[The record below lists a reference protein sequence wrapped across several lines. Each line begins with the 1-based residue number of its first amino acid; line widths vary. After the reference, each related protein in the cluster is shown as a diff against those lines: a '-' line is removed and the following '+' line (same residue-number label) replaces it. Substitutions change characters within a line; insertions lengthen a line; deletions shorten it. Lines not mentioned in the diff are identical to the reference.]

1 MNRYIL
7 KWEIWGIVFIVIIGS
22 AFHFIFELAGGWRPL
37 AIIVA
42 VNESVW
48 EHLKLGVWPA
58 LIYGL
63 VEYRY
68 INKLSSNFLFAKAIG
83 ILLIP
88 VAIAVLFY
96 GYTAF
101 THHILA
107 VDIAIFVVA
116 VVLGQMTSY
125 KILTAG
131 ALPSWTKRLGIL
143 ILILLVIACATL
155 TYYPPELP
163 IFQDSLTGGYGIPS
177 NPS

>member
-1 MNRYIL
+1 M
-7 KWEIWGIVFIVIIGS
+7 FIVIVGS
-22 AFHFIFELAGGWRPL
+22 AFHFVFELAGEWRPL
-37 AIIVA
+37 AIIAA

-48 EHLKLGVWPA
+48 EHLKLGFWPA

-63 VEYRY
+63 MEYRH
-68 INKLSSNFLFAKAIG
+68 INRLSRNFMFAKAIG

-101 THHILA
+101 TSHILA

-125 KILTAG
+125 KILTA
-131 ALPSWTKRLGIL
+131 APLPSWTRKLGMV
-143 ILILLVIACATL
+143 ILILLIIAFATL
-155 TYYPPELP
+155 TYHPPQLP
-163 IFQDSLTGGYGIPS
+163 IFQDPLTGGYGIQ
-177 NPS
+177 

>member
-1 MNRYIL
+1 MNKYIL
-7 KWEIWGIVFIVIIGS
+7 KWEILGIVFIVITGS
-22 AFHFIFELAGGWRPL
+22 ALHFVFELSGGWRPL
-37 AIIVA
+37 AIIAA

-48 EHLKLGVWPA
+48 EHLKLGFWPA

-63 VEYRY
+63 VEYRF
-68 INKLSSNFLFAKAIG
+68 INRLSRNFIFAKAIG

-88 VAIAVLFY
+88 VAITVLFY

-101 THHILA
+101 TEHIL
-107 VDIAIFVVA
+107 A

-131 ALPSWTKRLGIL
+131 ALPAWTKRLGIV
-143 ILILLVIACATL
+143 ILILMVIAFATL

-163 IFQDSLTGGYGIPS
+163 IFQDPLTGGYGIQ
-177 NPS
+177 